1 MNQVDKIVL
10 SHGKDRCVVHLTN
23 GTTLHF
29 NFFKLG
35 MTYIE
40 GLRWLEE
47 EVLRCVNNWS
57 QKDENEER
65 TVVNYA
71 A

>member
-1 MNQVDKIVL
+1 MNPLIDKIVL

-23 GTTLHF
+23 GMSLHF

-35 MTYIE
+35 MTYID
-40 GLRWLEE
+40 GIAWIE
-47 EVLRCVNNWS
+47 EVLS
-57 QKDENEER
+57 GPIEER
-65 TVVNYA
+65 TA